1 MQEIREAGEARMALV
16 LEAWKLLRAIR
27 GPVDTLFEH
36 FERMSHTSACRAL
49 LEMGV
54 FDTLPMDGQA
64 WPRLN

>member
-36 FERMSHTSACRAL
+36 FERVIDLAHTIECLR
-49 LEMGV
+49 
-54 FDTLPMDGQA
+54 
-64 WPRLN
+64 RLYGH

>member
-1 MQEIREAGEARMALV
+1 MQETREVGEARMALV

-27 GPVDTLFEH
+27 GLVDTLFEH
-36 FERMSHTSACRAL
+36 FERMSQAL